1 LLEDR
6 IGSAFSG
13 KYKSLFLANQGAK
26 PARLAALLD
35 AVAEVYASIFSPDPI
50 EYRAERGLLEQHE
63 EMAVMIQDVV
73 GTRVGPY
80 FLPAFSGV
88 GFSRNE
94 LRWSPRIRREDGLL
108 RLVPGLGTRA
118 VDRLADDYP
127 VLIAPGQPGLRVNV
141 TPDEVLRYSPK
152 KIDVLNL
159 ETNAFETRDLG
170 RLLQETGHAYPAL
183 RRLASRFDPDGM
195 NRPLGPDT
203 DFARDRLVFDF
214 GGLLKDTAFV
224 AQMQSLLRILAD
236 TFGTPVDVEFAS
248 DGSHLYLLQCRPQSH
263 SAEDTPAPIPR
274 DVPVERVVFSAHRH
288 VSNGRI
294 PDITHIAY
302 VDPDAYTR
310 IDDLQR
316 LREVGRAVG
325 IVNRTL
331 PKRRFIL
338 MGPGRWGSRGDVK
351 LGVSVTYADISNAA
365 VLIEIARQRG
375 GYVPD
380 LSFGTHFFQD
390 LVESSI
396 RYLPL
401 YPDDPGV
408 AFNEAFLTGAPNVL
422 PRLLPELASLAD
434 TIHVIDVPQ
443 VTGGQVLRIAMNAD
457 LDEALAFLAPP

>member
-1 LLEDR
+1 
-6 IGSAFSG
+6 
-13 KYKSLFLANQGAK
+13 
-26 PARLAALLD
+26 
-35 AVAEVYASIFSPDPI
+35 
-50 EYRAERGLLEQHE
+50 
-63 EMAVMIQDVV
+63 
-73 GTRVGPY
+73 
-80 FLPAFSGV
+80 
-88 GFSRNE
+88 
-94 LRWSPRIRREDGLL
+94 
-108 RLVPGLGTRA
+108 
-118 VDRLADDYP
+118 
-127 VLIAPGQPGLRVNV
+127 
-141 TPDEVLRYSPK
+141 
-152 KIDVLNL
+152 
-159 ETNAFETRDLG
+159 
-170 RLLQETGHAYPAL
+170 
-183 RRLASRFDPDGM
+183 
-195 NRPLGPDT
+195 
-203 DFARDRLVFDF
+203 
-214 GGLLKDTAFV
+214 
-224 AQMQSLLRILAD
+224 MQSLLRILAD